1 MFAEFKHTLRRFSGR
16 IWGWGI
22 SLALYSLMLVYF
34 YQMITRSAESMNAML
49 SQYPP
54 ELLAFFG
61 ELAVAT
67 TPKAYL
73 DTYYYL
79 YMTVIAGIFAVGAGA
94 ALLADDE
101 ERGMLDL
108 VMAHPV
114 SRSALFWGRWLAFAT
129 ATAAILALGWVAWL
143 PYAQRVGL
151 NLTPLQ
157 FLLPNLPLLAEL
169 LLFGALALLLSMVLP
184 SKSMA
189 GSLAGALLAAN
200 WLLRGLAAMNKN
212 LQAIMKWTPLHFY
225 QGGLAVDG
233 LNSAWFIG
241 LLAAGLLLALA
252 AQLLFQHRDI
262 RVGGERSWA
271 LPAWMLGLLKRSLPP
286 RPTAGK

>member
-1 MFAEFKHTLRRFSGR
+1 MFAEFKHALRRFNGR

-22 SLALYSLMLVYF
+22 GLALYSLMLVYF
-34 YQMITRSAESMNAML
+34 YEVLLRSAGTMNAML

-61 ELAVAT
+61 ELSMWT
-67 TPKAYL
+67 TPQAYL

-79 YMTVIAGIFAVGAGA
+79 YMTMIVGIFAVGAGA
-94 ALLADDE
+94 ALLSDDE
-101 ERGMLDL
+101 ERGILDL

-114 SRSALFWGRWLAFAT
+114 SRMALFWGRWLAFTVAT
-129 ATAAILALGWVAWL
+129 AGILALGWVAWL

-157 FLLPNLPLLAEL
+157 FLLPNLPLFAEL

-184 SKSMA
+184 SKSLA

-200 WLLRGLAAMNKN
+200 WLLRGLAAANED

-233 LNSAWFIG
+233 LNWAWFIG
-241 LLAAGLLLALA
+241 LLATGLLLALA
-252 AQLLFQHRDI
+252 AQFLFQRRDI

-271 LPAWMLGLLKRSLPP
+271 LPAWIPGLLKRWQPKSAA
-286 RPTAGK
+286 R

>member
-1 MFAEFKHTLRRFSGR
+1 MFAEFKHALHRFNGR

-22 SLALYSLMLVYF
+22 GLALYSLMLVYF
-34 YQMITRSAESMNAML
+34 YEVLLRSAGTMNAML

-61 ELAVAT
+61 ELSMWT
-67 TPKAYL
+67 TPQAYL

-79 YMTVIAGIFAVGAGA
+79 YMTMIVGIFAAGAGA
-94 ALLADDE
+94 ALLSDDE
-101 ERGMLDL
+101 ERGILDL

-114 SRSALFWGRWLAFAT
+114 SRMALFWGRWLAFTVAT
-129 ATAAILALGWVAWL
+129 AGILALGWVAWL

-157 FLLPNLPLLAEL
+157 FLLPNLPLFAEL

-184 SKSMA
+184 SKSLA

-200 WLLRGLAAMNKN
+200 WLLRGLAAANKD

-233 LNSAWFIG
+233 LNWGWFLG
-241 LLAAGLLLALA
+241 LMAVTLLLTLAALF
-252 AQLLFQHRDI
+252 LFQRRDI

-271 LPAWMLGLLKRSLPP
+271 LPAWIPGLLKRWQPK
-286 RPTAGK
+286 RAAR

>member
-1 MFAEFKHTLRRFSGR
+1 MFAEFKHALRRFNGR

-22 SLALYSLMLVYF
+22 GLALYSLMLVYF
-34 YQMITRSAESMNAML
+34 YEVLLRSAGTMNAML

-61 ELAVAT
+61 ELSMWT
-67 TPKAYL
+67 TPQAYL

-79 YMTVIAGIFAVGAGA
+79 YMTMIVGIFAVGAGA
-94 ALLADDE
+94 ALLSDDE
-101 ERGMLDL
+101 ERGILDL

-114 SRSALFWGRWLAFAT
+114 SRMALFWGRWLAFTVAT
-129 ATAAILALGWVAWL
+129 AGILALGWVAWL

-157 FLLPNLPLLAEL
+157 FLLPNLPLFAEL

-184 SKSMA
+184 SKSLA

-200 WLLRGLAAMNKN
+200 WLLRGLAAANED

-233 LNSAWFIG
+233 LNWAWFIG
-241 LLAAGLLLALA
+241 LLATGLLLALA
-252 AQLLFQHRDI
+252 AQFLFQRRDI

-271 LPAWMLGLLKRSLPP
+271 LPAWIPGLLRRWQPKSAAR
-286 RPTAGK
+286 

>member
-1 MFAEFKHTLRRFSGR
+1 MFAEFKHALRRFNGQ

-22 SLALYSLMLVYF
+22 GLALYSLLLVYF
-34 YQMITRSAESMNAML
+34 YQVITRSLESMSAML
-49 SQYPP
+49 SHYPP

-61 ELAVAT
+61 ELSLST
-67 TPKAYL
+67 TPKAFL

-79 YMTVIAGIFAVGAGA
+79 YMTVIIGIFAVSAGA
-94 ALLADDE
+94 ALFSDDE
-101 ERGMLDL
+101 ERGILDL

-114 SRSALFWGRWLAFAT
+114 SRMALFWGRWLAFAA
-129 ATAAILALGWVAWL
+129 ATAAILLLGWLGWL
-143 PYAQRVGL
+143 PFAQRVGL
-151 NLTPLQ
+151 NLTWMQ

-184 SKSMA
+184 AGRLA

-200 WLLRGLAAMNKN
+200 WLLRGLAASNED
-212 LQAIMKWTPLHFY
+212 LQAIMKWTPLHFF

-233 LNSAWFIG
+233 LNWGWFLG

-252 AQLLFQHRDI
+252 AQFLFQRRDI

-271 LPAWMLGLLKRSLPP
+271 LPARIPGLLKRSWPVG
-286 RPTAGK
+286 RTAGK